1 MRERIIQLMNELNL
15 NSTRLADEIGV
26 QRSSISHIL
35 SGRNKPSFSF
45 IEKLL
50 KNYPQI
56 NPRWLI
62 IGEGH
67 ILYTE
72 NELTAPTQE
81 SSRKNLSSRESN
93 ISNNKSESVEI
104 GKSGKTKKLI
114 PESNQVKKIVIFYM
128 DNSFEEYSPRDEK

>member
-1 MRERIIQLMNELNL
+1 MKELNL

-50 KNYPQI
+50 KNYPHI

-62 IGEGH
+62 IGEGN
-67 ILYTE
+67 ILISE
-72 NELTAPTQE
+72 NHPSAPIQGSNKET
-81 SSRKNLSSRESN
+81 LSSRESN
-93 ISNNKSESVEI
+93 ISKNIKRSVEI
-104 GKSGKTKKLI
+104 GKSEKTKNSMS
-114 PESNQVKKIVIFYM
+114 ENNQIKKIVIFYV
-128 DNSFEEYSPRDEK
+128 DNSFEEYHPRD